1 MIPLPSTLTLEQAK
15 ERLRFAN
22 SYSRLPS
29 LIELAWQMEWGDWLA
44 LLGEE
49 WPSCDNIGLHLDE
62 LLEQTPL
69 ADVVE
74 QPKALRHWLMTA
86 DELAALNALPET
98 VTLWRGCYQPN
109 KWGLSWSLDRAK
121 AASFPFLHRYQQ
133 EGQALLVKARIPA
146 LRQPSMTVTRSL
158 MMRNRDWMGRAIGT
172 GLISR
177 LCLCKPLQNSTSH
190 LGTVNLIR
198 LVDLSG
204 RRHKSPQAGP
214 R

>member
-133 EGQALLVKARIPA
+133 EGQALLVKARIARDDIVA
-146 LRQPSMTVTRSL
+146 LKL
-158 MMRNRDWMGRAIGT
+158 DRNEAEVIAVRP
-172 GLISR
+172 
-177 LCLCKPLQNSTSH
+177 KHVSTSH
-190 LGTVNLIR
+190 LRAT
-198 LVDLSG
+198 D
-204 RRHKSPQAGP
+204 KTD
-214 R
+214 